1 MRRLGKLYICYA
13 LVVLCLGNIIVR
25 RSPLLGLN
33 LSVSCAADVV
43 VVLSGRTSYTLM
55 TFLPLMLSV
64 WFLSGS
70 DFDSAHILR
79 YKTWKNLLFVQ
90 SWKILINSMLLA
102 LLFVVITNGLG
113 YFYTGK
119 VYNWGEVNSLFYV
132 KEEKILHG
140 YSFMGMLFIEWIF
153 LCIRNI
159 ILQHIILL
167 CWWLHFSKPLGTVV
181 SFGICCCE
189 IANIKIRLILS
200 LFSIDYSVWKYQLQ
214 RVWIVLGIM
223 LYITF
228 FSIFYIFLTGKKEV
242 YDEKI

>member
-1 MRRLGKLYICYA
+1 MFRLGKLYICYGF
-13 LVVLCLGNIIVR
+13 VVLCLGNIIVR
-25 RSPLLGLN
+25 QSPVLGLN

-43 VVLSGRTSYTLM
+43 VVLSGQLPYTLM

-79 YKTWKNLLFVQ
+79 YKTWKNLLLAQ
-90 SWKILINSMLLA
+90 SWKILINSMVLA
-102 LLFVVITNGLG
+102 LIFVVIANGLG

-119 VYNWGEVNSLFYV
+119 FYNWGKVNSLFYV
-132 KEEKILHG
+132 KGEKILPG

-153 LCIRNI
+153 LCIRNL

-167 CWWLHFSKPLGTVV
+167 CWWLPFSKPVGAVL
-181 SFGICCCE
+181 SFGVCCCE
-189 IANIKIRLILS
+189 IANIKIRLVLS

-214 RVWIVLGIM
+214 RVWILLGLM
-223 LYITF
+223 LYISF
-228 FSIFYIFLTGKKEV
+228 FSMFYLFLTKTKEV